1 MRPCAIDLLHSCKGR
16 GLGMNSLF
24 DRTKTDADYQ
34 REYGWFDGEFSGVKS
49 DERRRKFGEV
59 FTPRWL
65 AEKMIDEIPGATEI
79 EKTVFEPC
87 CGEGAF
93 ITCILRRK
101 LARARDYAE
110 KIRACQT
117 CYGIDIQL
125 DNVQTCR
132 ARLAAIATGAGVSAD
147 DAAFIFC
154 RNIIHG
160 DMLFFPMIARFY
172 DWTNDTWTTLEQ
184 MTQ

>member
-1 MRPCAIDLLHSCKGR
+1 M
-16 GLGMNSLF
+16 
-24 DRTKTDADYQ
+24 TDAEYQ
-34 REYGWFDGEFSGVKS
+34 AIFGWFDAGFSGVKS
-49 DERRRKFGEV
+49 KERSRKFGEV

-65 AEKMIDEIPGATEI
+65 AEKMIDELPGASEV
-79 EKTVFEPC
+79 EKSVFEPC

-101 LARARDYAE
+101 LANTRSYAE

-125 DNVQTCR
+125 DNVRACR
-132 ARLAAIATGAGVSAD
+132 ARLTAIATSAGVSAD

-160 DMLFFPMIARFY
+160 DMLFFPMLARFF
-172 DWTNDTWTTLEQ
+172 DWKTNTYTTLEEMAQ
-184 MTQ
+184 

>member
-1 MRPCAIDLLHSCKGR
+1 M
-16 GLGMNSLF
+16 
-24 DRTKTDADYQ
+24 TDAEYQ
-34 REYGWFDGEFSGVKS
+34 AIFGWFDAGFSGVKS
-49 DERRRKFGEV
+49 KERSRKFGEV

-65 AEKMIDEIPGATEI
+65 AEKMIDELPGASEV
-79 EKTVFEPC
+79 EKSVFEPC

-101 LARARDYAE
+101 LANTRSYAE

-125 DNVQTCR
+125 DNVRACR
-132 ARLAAIATGAGVSAD
+132 ARLTAIATSAGVSAN

-160 DMLFFPMIARFY
+160 DMLFFPMLARFF
-172 DWTNDTWTTLEQ
+172 DWKTNTYTTLEEMAQ
-184 MTQ
+184 

>member
-1 MRPCAIDLLHSCKGR
+1 M
-16 GLGMNSLF
+16 
-24 DRTKTDADYQ
+24 TDAEYQ
-34 REYGWFDGEFSGVKS
+34 AIFGWFDAGFSGVKS
-49 DERRRKFGEV
+49 KERTRRYGEV

-65 AEKMIDEIPGATEI
+65 AEKMIDEIPGASGVGA
-79 EKTVFEPC
+79 TVFEPC

-93 ITCILRRK
+93 ITCVLRRK
-101 LARARDYAE
+101 LANTRSYAE

-125 DNVQTCR
+125 DNVRACR
-132 ARLAAIATGAGVSAD
+132 ARLTAIATSAGVSAD

-160 DMLFFPMIARFY
+160 DMLFFPMLARFF
-172 DWTNDTWTTLEQ
+172 DWANGTWVTLEQ
-184 MTQ
+184 MAQ